1 MEAIKATGD
10 LRRMQLEEL
19 AILDEFVSICE
30 AHSLRYYLLG
40 GTLLGAVRHNG
51 FIPWDD
57 DVDVCMPRPDYEAF
71 LALPKET
78 FKEPYSLC
86 TFETDGGYRYPWARM
101 ISHRM
106 REINR
111 MANIPRVEYAW
122 IDLIPL
128 DGMPD
133 PGIKRTLHKLHLSF
147 WWNLNQIVQF
157 DELVDQHRTRSTAG
171 RAAVKL
177 ASGFKWLGK
186 IVPYKT
192 CLRHINAVLKSCPF
206 ESNTKDVINFLAAFG
221 FDETFPR
228 ECFGAGSEYDFEGR
242 WLCGP
247 EDYKTVCTTIYG
259 SDYMTPP
266 PPGDRNKHHAEIL
279 ED

>member
-1 MEAIKATGD
+1 MSEEKAIGD

-19 AILDEFVSICE
+19 AILDEFVRLCE
-30 AHSLRYYLLG
+30 ANGLRYYLLG
-40 GTLLGAVRHNG
+40 GTLLGAIRHHG

-57 DVDVCMPRPDYEAF
+57 DVDICMPRPDYEIF
-71 LALPKET
+71 LKLPREC
-78 FKEPYSLC
+78 FKEPYALC
-86 TFETDGGYRYPWARM
+86 TFENDEGYRYPWARM
-101 ISHRM
+101 VSHRM

-133 PGIKRTLHKLHLSF
+133 PGIGRALHKLHLSF

-157 DELVDQHRTRSTAG
+157 DELVDQRRKRSAAG
-171 RAAVKL
+171 AFAVKL

-186 IVPYKT
+186 LIGYKT
-192 CLRHINAVLKSCPF
+192 CLRHLNAVLMACPF
-206 ESNTKDVINFLAAFG
+206 ESDTRDIINFLAAFG

-228 ECFGAGSEYDFEGR
+228 ECFGEGAAYDFEGR
-242 WLCGP
+242 QLHGP
-247 EDYKTVCTTIYG
+247 KDYKTVCMTIYG
-259 SDYMTPP
+259 PDYMSPP
-266 PPGDRNKHHAEIL
+266 PEGDRNKHHAEIL